1 MVFFSRYWLVKV
13 EGCVMGHDKSYM
25 IALVFHSICVNIM
38 ISFVPRQNFFGI
50 QNIPKQRPHARL
62 DEGDVIFSS
71 LVELTVFLA
80 PSGERTKLTVLLT

>member
-1 MVFFSRYWLVKV
+1 
-13 EGCVMGHDKSYM
+13 MGHDKSYM

-71 LVELTVFLA
+71 LV
-80 PSGERTKLTVLLT
+80 